1 MIRGRGAGDRVGD
14 AVGDG
19 VAEGVAEAVGE
30 AVGVADGLGEPTARM
45 APPLPQA
52 VASSSTVR
60 ARRALIRPA

>member
-19 VAEGVAEAVGE
+19 VAMAVGVAVGE
-30 AVGVADGLGEPTARM
+30 AVGVAADGLGDPAARTA
-45 APPLPQA
+45 PLPQA